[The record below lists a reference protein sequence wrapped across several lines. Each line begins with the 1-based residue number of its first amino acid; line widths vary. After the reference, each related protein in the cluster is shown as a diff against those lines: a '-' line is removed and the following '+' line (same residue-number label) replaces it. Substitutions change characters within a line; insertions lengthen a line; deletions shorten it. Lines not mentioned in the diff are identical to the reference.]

1 MAGIYIHIPFCN
13 KKCPYCDFYSI
24 KMDKNKS
31 FQEIFIDALFKEILL
46 KKHLLKS
53 KINTIYIGGGTPSIM
68 PIEFF
73 SKLKNILYQN
83 FDLSVLQE
91 VTLEINPEH
100 ATEEF
105 FKELKELNFV
115 NRLSTGFQAMHK
127 EGLTFLKRNHSL
139 EDNFRYFLLCKKYSF
154 DNYSVDY
161 IFGYQGLTIEQIEN
175 ALDIFIENKVPHISC
190 YGLGIEPNTLFY
202 KQLEQNLISKI
213 DDEEFFEQFKFID
226 QKLEKAGY
234 IHYEISNYSL
244 KNKHSIHNSNYWN
257 FTEYLGFGPSA
268 HSYVDNSR
276 FYNVNNLFKYAENV
290 NNSILFEQKEDL
302 STSDMYNEFIMLSF
316 RQKKGVEIQKLSTL
330 FPKNVNNFFKNVN
343 KSSLK
348 QYFIEENGFIR
359 LNLEGIFISDFIIEQ
374 FFV

>member
-24 KMDKNKS
+24 KLDKEKK
-31 FQEIFIDALFKEILL
+31 FQSIFVDALFKEIVM
-46 KKHLLKS
+46 KKNILKS
-53 KINTIYIGGGTPSIM
+53 KINTVYIGGGTPSIM
-68 PIEFF
+68 LIEFF
-73 SKLKNILYQN
+73 SKLKNILLDNY
-83 FDLSVLQE
+83 DLSDLQE

-100 ATEEF
+100 ANEEF
-105 FKELKELNFV
+105 FEELKKLNFV

-127 EGLTFLKRNHSL
+127 EGLFFLKRNHSL
-139 EDNFRYFLLCKKYSF
+139 EQNFKYFQLCKKYSF

-161 IFGYQGLTIEQIEN
+161 IFGYQGLTLKQIDN
-175 ALDIFIENKVPHISC
+175 ALDIFITKKVPHISC

-202 KQLEQNLISKI
+202 KQLEQNIIQKI
-213 DDEEFFEQFKFID
+213 DDEDFFEQFKFID
-226 QKLEKAGY
+226 KKLEDAGY

-244 KNKHSIHNSNYWN
+244 PNMQSKHNSNYWN

-268 HSYVDNSR
+268 HSYVDKSR

-290 NNSILFEQKEDL
+290 NNSIFYEQKEEL
-302 STSDMYNEFIMLSF
+302 STSDVYNEFIMLSF
-316 RQKKGVEIQKLSTL
+316 RQKKGVEVQKLSTL
-330 FPKNVNNFFKNVN
+330 FPENVNNFFKIVN

-348 QYFIEENGFIR
+348 QYFIEENGYIR